1 MASIDII
8 MILDASGSMY
18 DLRGDTVGA
27 FNKFIADQRKQP
39 GEAYVTLATF
49 DNTFAQ
55 RYQAKPLHDV
65 PPLDEDGYMG
75 GHGNSTA
82 LLDAVGKEIVQYES
96 LPIKA
101 DKTMF
106 VIDTDGFENAS
117 REWTLERVRA
127 LIEKHKADGWA
138 FVFLGANDSAWQGE
152 SYGASRVGRTVG
164 SAAGV
169 RAKYGTVS
177 RNVSATRSY
186 LANAREAT
194 ETMDWNS
201 GEA

>member
-8 MILDASGSMY
+8 MVLDASGSMY

-49 DNTFAQ
+49 DNTFVQ

-82 LLDAVGKEIVQYES
+82 LLDAVGKEIVPRDQLRE
-96 LPIKA
+96 
-101 DKTMF
+101 
-106 VIDTDGFENAS
+106 
-117 REWTLERVRA
+117 REWLAEV
-127 LIEKHKADGWA
+127 
-138 FVFLGANDSAWQGE
+138 VVGARLKSHNAI
-152 SYGASRVGRTVG
+152 V
-164 SAAGV
+164 
-169 RAKYGTVS
+169 YGTLCAEHNDWCRDLVCAKPPDDLDAIAPGKHPIDYGRVVPGAPS
-177 RNVSATRSY
+177 E
-186 LANAREAT
+186 REAVVAVLHPVDA
-194 ETMDWNS
+194 MPFLL
-201 GEA
+201 EAPREEGPDFLVVFD